1 MSREPVS
8 TPPVT
13 RRQKDILDFFRDYQE
28 RNGLAPTLEEI
39 AQHLGVNKVTVFG
52 HVAELER
59 KGVLKKRAKRAS
71 RSLAIVGKKAPR
83 PAASTPHANE
93 VLRIVGTIAAG
104 KPIATIEEGEE
115 LELDQMLGRGRDL
128 YALRVKGNSM
138 IEDSIR
144 DGDIVV
150 VERRSNAHNGETVVA
165 VLDGEEAT
173 LKRYYDEGEHVRL
186 QPANAELKPVRVKK
200 GAIEIRGVLV
210 AVVRAY

>member
-1 MSREPVS
+1 MS
-8 TPPVT
+8 TPPLT
-13 RRQKDILDFFRDYQE
+13 RRQKDILDFFRAYQE
-28 RNGLAPTLEEI
+28 RHGLAPTLEEI

-52 HVAELER
+52 HVAELEK
-59 KGVLKKRAKRAS
+59 KGVIKKRAKRAS
-71 RSLAIVGKKAPR
+71 RSLAIVGKKAAAA
-83 PAASTPHANE
+83 PARVAG
-93 VLRIVGTIAAG
+93 VRILGTIAAG

-115 LELDQMLGRGRDL
+115 LELDAMLGRGRDL

-144 DGDIVV
+144 DGDVVV
-150 VERRSNAHNGETVVA
+150 VERRTNAHNGETVVA
-165 VLDGEEAT
+165 VLEGEEAT

-210 AVVRAY
+210 AVVRTF

>member
-1 MSREPVS
+1 MS

-13 RRQKDILDFFRDYQE
+13 RRQKDILDFFRDYQQKH
-28 RNGLAPTLEEI
+28 GLAPTLEEI

-59 KGVLKKRAKRAS
+59 KGVLKKRVKRAS
-71 RSLAIVGKKAPR
+71 RSLAIVGKRAPQ
-83 PAASTPHANE
+83 PTAPTTPTSLG
-93 VLRIVGTIAAG
+93 LRIVGTIAAG

-115 LELDQMLGRGRDL
+115 LELDSMLGRGREL

-150 VERRSNAHNGETVVA
+150 VERRTHAHNGETVVA

-173 LKRYYDEGEHVRL
+173 LKRYYDEGEYVRL

-200 GAIEIRGVLV
+200 GAIELRGVLV
-210 AVVRAY
+210 AVVRTF

>member
-1 MSREPVS
+1 MS

-28 RNGLAPTLEEI
+28 RHGLSPTLEEI

-71 RSLAIVGKKAPR
+71 RSLAIVGKNAPR
-83 PAASTPHANE
+83 AAPPTSDG
-93 VLRIVGTIAAG
+93 LRIVGTIAAG

-115 LELDQMLGRGRDL
+115 LELDHMLGRGRDL

-150 VERRSNAHNGETVVA
+150 VERRLHAHNGETVVA

-173 LKRYYDEGEHVRL
+173 LKRYYDEGEYVRL

-200 GAIEIRGVLV
+200 GAIELRGVLV
-210 AVVRAY
+210 AVVRPY